1 MLKLLSIGNSF
12 SQDAHKWLK
21 AVCSSLNFEVCL
33 YNLFIGGCSL
43 EQHWNN
49 IDHNAEQYVLEINGE
64 PQEKVCITDI
74 VKKQQWDIITLQQ
87 ASHFSGLPQTYEPYL
102 EKIAV
107 YLKQMQP
114 QAKLYLHE
122 TWAYEVNSTHAGFAN
137 YQNNQEVMFRS
148 LQSAYQIAAQA
159 IGAKL
164 IPVGD
169 TVQYFRNHV
178 CEFNYQNGGLS
189 LNRDGF
195 HLSYLYGRYLAAC
208 VWAEVLFGLNVEQCP
223 FVPKTETETAN
234 KELIECIQK
243 NVHCFLKGCKGVEN
257 KALQQL

>member
-12 SQDAHKWLK
+12 SQDAHKWLQ
-21 AVCSSLNFEVCL
+21 AICSSLNFEVYLC
-33 YNLFIGGCSL
+33 NLFIGGCSL

-49 IDHNAEQYVLEINGE
+49 IDRNAEQYVLEINGE
-64 PQEKVCITDI
+64 PQEKVCITD
-74 VKKQQWDIITLQQ
+74 VVGKQQWDIITLQQ

-102 EKIAV
+102 KNITA
-107 YLKQMQP
+107 YLKQKQP
-114 QAKLYLHE
+114 LAKLYLHE
-122 TWAYEVNSTHAGFAN
+122 TWAYEVNSTHSGFAN
-137 YQNNQEVMFRS
+137 YQNSQEVMFHS
-148 LQSAYQIAAQA
+148 LQSAYRNAAQA
-159 IGAKL
+159 IGAEL
-164 IPVGD
+164 IPVGS
-169 TVQYFRNHV
+169 TVQHFRESV
-178 CEFNYQNGGLS
+178 SEFKIENGGLS
-189 LNRDGF
+189 LCRDGF

-234 KELIECIQK
+234 KKLIECIQK